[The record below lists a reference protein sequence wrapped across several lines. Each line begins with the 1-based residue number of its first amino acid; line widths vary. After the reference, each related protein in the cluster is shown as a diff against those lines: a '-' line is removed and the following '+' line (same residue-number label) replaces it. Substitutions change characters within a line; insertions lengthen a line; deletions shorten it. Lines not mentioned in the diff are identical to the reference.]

1 MSEITLMSE
10 LFFFFQRV
18 NKVTMSRVKF
28 YPNTHLTHKTAF
40 PFETMTFIFFIYFC
54 KFQQIPR
61 SVAISLDP
69 KVQDSVK
76 SN

>member
-1 MSEITLMSE
+1 
-10 LFFFFQRV
+10 
-18 NKVTMSRVKF
+18 MSRVKF

-40 PFETMTFIFFIYFC
+40 PFETMTFISFIYFC